1 MVENVVVS
9 FAECKGSPSGS
20 MNAYTIVVANL
31 HVASS
36 TLITVFAGNG
46 NARILQHRQTSL
58 TL

>member
-1 MVENVVVS
+1 MVS
-9 FAECKGSPSGS
+9 FAECKGSLSGS

-36 TLITVFAGNG
+36 TLITVSLGMGMPEFSNID
-46 NARILQHRQTSL
+46 RTSL